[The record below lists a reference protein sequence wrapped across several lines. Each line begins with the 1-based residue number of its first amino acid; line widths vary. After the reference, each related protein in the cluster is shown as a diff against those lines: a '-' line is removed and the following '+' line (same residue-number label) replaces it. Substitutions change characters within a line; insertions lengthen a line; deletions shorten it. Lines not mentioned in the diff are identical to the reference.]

1 MDLELKKFEQIKATG
16 ELPSPKGVALSIIRL
31 TQRDDVSALEL
42 ERAIKTDPAFV
53 GRLLKAANAAGR
65 SNGRPIVAIADAL
78 KVLGMGVVRNLALSF
93 SLISGYRKG
102 SCSQFDFDR
111 FWNRSLLN
119 GLAFQEVNRHSGAV
133 NPEEAFCCGLLADI
147 GRLALATLYPQAYS
161 QLLEELGGDGDP
173 ALLRER
179 EAVLFALANEDLTAA
194 MLTDWGLPRQLIEA
208 LYYRAQPGR
217 SQFAAGSRGE
227 KLLAGAILAER
238 VADVCL
244 LEEDARNEQLAALA
258 ELAESS
264 TALTLSPETLGC
276 VVDSVAEQWRD
287 WGAALQL
294 AVKPPPS
301 FSQMMTAAAVQATGA
316 ETGAGLRVL
325 LALGEAQER
334 RHVAELLHGL
344 GYDTSV
350 AEDGEMALEL
360 ALDVQPQILVAD
372 AAMAGIDGVRLIRAL
387 RETRLGRTMYMLLL
401 TSAGDEDRLVEAY
414 EAGADDYL
422 VKPLKERVLAARL
435 RAGARVAELQV
446 EVERDQREMKHF
458 AAELAVTNRRLHE
471 ASITDPLTGFYN
483 RRYALERLEQE
494 WAASNRSKKPLSCLV
509 IDFDRF
515 KTINDCYGHDI
526 GDKVL
531 VELAGVLQK
540 NLRTNDVICRMGG
553 DEFLVISPDTDSES
567 MRACAVRLLAA
578 ADEAVIDT
586 PRGPVRCSVS
596 IGVATRDAGTA
607 TLAMLMKAADEGMY
621 QAKIS
626 GRHRIGERID

>member
-42 ERAIKTDPAFV
+42 EHAIKTDPAFV

-65 SNGRPIVAIADAL
+65 ANGRPIVAIADAL
-78 KVLGMGVVRNLALSF
+78 NVLGMAVVRNLALSF
-93 SLISGYRKG
+93 SLVSGYRKG
-102 SCSQFDFDR
+102 NCPNFDFDQ
-111 FWNRSLLN
+111 FWNRSLLT
-119 GLAFQEVNRHSGAV
+119 GLTFQEINRHSGAV
-133 NPEEAFCCGLLADI
+133 NPEEAFCCGLLADV

-161 QLLEELGGDGDP
+161 QLLEELGGDADP
-173 ALLRER
+173 ALLHER
-179 EAVLFALANEDLTAA
+179 EEALFALANDDLTAA
-194 MLTDWGLPRQLIEA
+194 MLTDWGLPKQLIES
-208 LYYRAQPGR
+208 LYYRLQPER
-217 SQFAAGSRGE
+217 SRFAVGSRGE
-227 KLLAGAILAER
+227 KLVAGAILAAQ
-238 VADVCL
+238 VADVCQ
-244 LEEDARNEQLAALA
+244 LEGDARGERLAKLG

-264 TALTLSPETLGC
+264 TALALTQEALGR
-276 VVDSVAEQWRD
+276 VVDAVAAQWRD
-287 WGAALQL
+287 WGETLQL
-294 AVKPPPS
+294 KVKVPPS
-301 FSQMMTAAAVQATGA
+301 FSQMMTAAVVQATGT
-316 ETGAGLRVL
+316 EGGTGLRVL
-325 LALGEAQER
+325 VALGDKGER
-334 RHVAELLHGL
+334 QQVAALLHGL
-344 GYDTSV
+344 GYNT
-350 AEDGEMALEL
+350 AEAQDGEMALEA
-360 ALDVQPQILVAD
+360 ALDMQPQILVAD
-372 AAMAGIDGVRLIRAL
+372 AAMTGIDGIRLIRAL
-387 RETRLGRTMYMLLL
+387 RETKLGRVMYMLLL

-458 AAELAVTNRRLHE
+458 AAELAVSNRRLHE
-471 ASITDPLTGFYN
+471 ASVTDPLTGFYN

-515 KTINDCYGHDI
+515 KEINDGYGHDV

-531 VELAGVLQK
+531 AEVAGVLQQ

-567 MRACAVRLLAA
+567 MRACALRLLAA
-578 ADEAVIDT
+578 VEQSVIDT
-586 PRGPVRCSVS
+586 PRGPVRCGVS

-626 GRHRIGERID
+626 GRRRIGERFD